1 MFKDTETKAPRGHVT
16 DTMCRPDIT
25 AAFRRDW
32 NEDGVVH
39 WPFIRLVGE
48 KASKGKS
55 LDYQK
60 SQAVSYLHYLL
71 LARPELYVAQG
82 LLTSDN
88 SVTFYVGIGGEG
100 IWQLDVDWK
109 DPEFKNFLYA
119 FIYRLYK
126 PRNFVD
132 ESYKKI
138 KRDEETVAKYTISI
152 AYQGR
157 TIACDGFYSIYAKN
171 PFATRTHVLSNPD
184 FKVEGN
190 KLTILKNQ
198 FCRIQR
204 RFEEL
209 TILNEYV
216 HKPEAV
222 PGVVV
227 AAYGECLDYP
237 WSEDRCKHRL
247 GLIESGSPFAS
258 IPTLSKVLETLFD
271 VLEGIRISVA
281 MRRADMFAS
290 IAVFAGPPPCPS
302 SRYQLRKRALYREF
316 VESPATAELH
326 VCSFCATGG
335 SHRVAALLCQASP
348 EEEVRIDRS

>member
-1 MFKDTETKAPRGHVT
+1 MTFTLDFRDRKDCETLMFKDTETKLPPGHVT

-25 AAFRRDW
+25 AAFEGDW

-138 KRDEETVAKYTISI
+138 KRDE
-152 AYQGR
+152 
-157 TIACDGFYSIYAKN
+157 
-171 PFATRTHVLSNPD
+171 
-184 FKVEGN
+184 
-190 KLTILKNQ
+190 
-198 FCRIQR
+198 
-204 RFEEL
+204 
-209 TILNEYV
+209 
-216 HKPEAV
+216 
-222 PGVVV
+222 
-227 AAYGECLDYP
+227 
-237 WSEDRCKHRL
+237 
-247 GLIESGSPFAS
+247 
-258 IPTLSKVLETLFD
+258 
-271 VLEGIRISVA
+271 
-281 MRRADMFAS
+281 
-290 IAVFAGPPPCPS
+290 
-302 SRYQLRKRALYREF
+302 
-316 VESPATAELH
+316 
-326 VCSFCATGG
+326 
-335 SHRVAALLCQASP
+335 
-348 EEEVRIDRS
+348 